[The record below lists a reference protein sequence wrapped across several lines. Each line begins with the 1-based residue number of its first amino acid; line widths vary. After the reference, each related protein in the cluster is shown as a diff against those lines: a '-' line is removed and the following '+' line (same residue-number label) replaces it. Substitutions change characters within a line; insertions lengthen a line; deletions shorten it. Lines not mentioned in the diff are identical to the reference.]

1 MTRSALEFTRETPEG
16 TGGTI
21 AVYAVSG
28 SLCGTTTSYELLE
41 EIRGQIAGGTN
52 RIVIDLARAEKIDSC
67 GIGILA
73 AVMWSAS
80 QAGAGMVLA
89 SLSPKVEK
97 VLSIAMLL
105 DHIDHAATVDDALA
119 RLDRSEREA

>member
-1 MTRSALEFTRETPEG
+1 MTRSALEFTRETPDG

-80 QAGAGMVLA
+80 QAGGKMVLA
-89 SLSPKVEK
+89 TVPPYVEK
-97 VLSIAMLL
+97 LLGIVMLL
-105 DHIDHAATVDDALA
+105 DRIDHAESREEAIAI
-119 RLDRSEREA
+119 LDSP